1 MKINIKN
8 KFSALLTAI
17 IIGMPVM
24 VSCVDEP
31 DSSNLYQALE
41 LTIEQTL
48 ESDEDYAAFN
58 AILKK
63 TIYANTLS
71 TWGNYTC
78 FAPVN
83 EGVSL
88 YLDSLYNDTSCDGVS
103 KPYHNGIPETPGF
116 TQLDV
121 LEKVELLPKELC
133 VDLAKYHLSGDECSI
148 SDISS
153 DGMWNTMLLGRYIP
167 VKISTAE
174 GHAGQTQLGPDSY
187 IINGDIICSNGLVQ
201 KLDKMIRR
209 EDRLIAEQISV
220 DPQFSLFSEAL
231 IKTGFDKVLSVEKKD
246 TTYKLAETKPTDR
259 DNNVLYCPT
268 ECSIKFTV
276 FAESNEVFSNAGINS
291 FDDLVNKCKEW
302 YGNPTWYDYVNE
314 KGVQISTGDDYENE
328 WNVLHMFVA
337 YHILR
342 AGMPINGIVYEKT
355 TTNQSFWNVCFGYE
369 PQDYFETM
377 LPNTLLKV
385 WATNPNTQNMNP
397 KLWINRYRKNNTL
410 TEEYG
415 TLGKDETHP
424 IIFEGV
430 PIDRSYNK
438 ETLNG
443 YIHKIGGILKYDEQ
457 TKQSFYERMRLD
469 TSTFL
474 YELINNG
481 IRNATPSQISVM
493 NGGGDGNRVAFDVNY
508 FENVVCYNPNTVLRY
523 NVLGAWRA
531 HNSDQFQGWDS
542 YDIAFKLPH
551 VPTGEYEL
559 RIIYPP
565 MDRSGMMQFY
575 IGESPKQSDMV
586 VAGGVFD
593 ARIDPNVNPEK
604 FGYVAIDAEAEE
616 YGIEADRI
624 MHARGYMYGPASF
637 SRATYNTI
645 TQKLT
650 ISGDDPYEACKQ
662 ITGSTSCRSELGYGT
677 SMLRYIVCTQ
687 TFKQGTDYWLRI
699 KNVGESGI
707 NLGWSFDIVELV
719 PTGIVNSQTMMEDWY

>member
-1 MKINIKN
+1 MNINIKN
-8 KFSALLTAI
+8 KTVALFTAAVLSAP
-17 IIGMPVM
+17 MF

-31 DSSNLYQALE
+31 DSSSLYQALE

-48 ESDEDYAAFN
+48 ENDEDLSAFN

-88 YLDSLYNDTSCDGVS
+88 YLDSLYNDTSCDGVY
-103 KPYHNGIPETPGF
+103 KAYHNGIPETAGF
-116 TQLDV
+116 TDLDV
-121 LEKVELLPKELC
+121 MEKVALLPQSLC
-133 VDLAKYHLSGDECSI
+133 LDLAKYHLSGDECSI

-153 DGMWNTMLLGRYIP
+153 DGTWNTMLLGRYIH
-167 VKISTAE
+167 VQICESGE
-174 GHAGQTQLGPDSY
+174 HAGETQLGPDAY
-187 IINGDIICSNGLVQ
+187 IINGDVSCSNGLIQ

-209 EDRLIAEQISV
+209 EDRLIAEQLQV
-220 DPQFSLFSEAL
+220 DPQFSLFAEAL
-231 IKTGFDKVLSVEKKD
+231 MRTGLDKDISVEAKD
-246 TTYKLAETKPTDR
+246 TTYSLAETKPTDR
-259 DNNVLYCPT
+259 DGVTLYCPT
-268 ECSIKFTV
+268 ECKIKFTI
-276 FAESNEVFSNAGINS
+276 FAESNDVFAEAGITN
-291 FDDLVNKCKEW
+291 FEELVEKCKEW

-314 KGVQISTGDDYENE
+314 KGVQISTGDDYTNE

-342 AGMPINGIVYEKT
+342 AGMPVNGIVYEKT
-355 TTNQSFWNVCFGYE
+355 NTNASVWNVSFGYE
-369 PQDYFETM
+369 PQEYFETM

-385 WATNPNTQNMNP
+385 WATDPNAQNMNP
-397 KLWINRYRKNNTL
+397 KLWINRYRQNNTL

-415 TLGKDETHP
+415 TFGKDETHP
-424 IIFEGV
+424 ILFEGV
-430 PIDRSYNK
+430 QIDRSYNK

-443 YIHKIGGILKYDEQ
+443 YIHKINGILKYDQ
-457 TKQSFYERMRLD
+457 MAKNSFYERMRLD
-469 TSTFL
+469 SSTFL

-481 IRNATPSQISVM
+481 IRNATASQISTM

-508 FENVVCYNPNTVLRY
+508 FDNVICYNPNTVLRF

-551 VPTGEYEL
+551 VPTGEYEV

-565 MDRSGMMQFY
+565 MQRGGLMQYY
-575 IGESPKQSDMV
+575 IGESRNQADMV
-586 VAGGVFD
+586 PQGIVFD
-593 ARIDPNVNPEK
+593 ARSNPYEDQTMGYIDVDPEN
-604 FGYVAIDAEAEE
+604 EE
-616 YGIEADRI
+616 YGIESDQT
-624 MHARGYMYGPASF
+624 MHQRGYMRAPASF

-645 TQKLT
+645 TSKLT
-650 ISGDDPYEACKQ
+650 VTDADPYAACKQ
-662 ITGSTSCRSELGYGT
+662 MTGGTSCRTESGYGT
-677 SMLRYIVCTQ
+677 MMLRHIVCTQ
-687 TFKQGTDYWLRI
+687 QFKQGTDYWLRI
-699 KNVGESGI
+699 KNVGESGTD
-707 NLGWSFDIVELV
+707 LGWSFDYIELV